1 LQGGFGEK
9 SLNFNNA
16 RTNLSKSRS
25 PSHDGKIKPSIAFM
39 LLPRDQ
45 AKFDKFVDL
54 TDEASPLQ
62 TMGGC
67 SEPVTMRVFGSERQQ
82 HDAKR
87 DSSVA

>member
-1 LQGGFGEK
+1 
-9 SLNFNNA
+9 
-16 RTNLSKSRS
+16 
-25 PSHDGKIKPSIAFM
+25 M